1 VQDYLPSDGDKPIT
15 INLSF
20 DSTDNSDEVEGLSSS
35 FTVTSVDS
43 NVGLSAPGG
52 LSAVVPTTIAGQVNL
67 SWSGSSEN
75 IDNYTIYWTDNTS
88 LTIDPDNAS
97 TYLGSYTTTST
108 SPTSYSVTNLTNSLQ
123 HGFTLVANNSGGRSP
138 VATPDNAT
146 PLVPTPSGLSTTVG
160 MGTGQV
166 DLSWSAVSGADNYTI
181 YISTDNITFN
191 PLSPAVTGTSYSSTT
206 LDNGTALSVGSSY
219 SYYIV
224 ANGGGGSSANSTIVS
239 ATPVVANVVRS
250 ANGLRFNDVE
260 LYPDGSAVATG
271 EWATSSG
278 FTFAP
283 YSLGNLTVSKKGFMV
298 AKTENGDW
306 SWVWQPDRGHRD
318 YSTYVYRGFLV
329 SELAALPDGSV
340 LMAGRAQGGSGNFK
354 ANDKSGNTIT
364 YPCIDDGDAL
374 QDLCATNAFV
384 GKLDKDGK
392 LLWASS
398 VAAGTAAS
406 GLTGDNGNY
415 MHVSAHSAVEAIALA
430 PDGGSFVLGW
440 LQHYTDLVF
449 PTATDNV
456 TLSFANYRLNP
467 RFDPNNNAAFLG
479 KLDSAGNWVWVK
491 LISGNTH
498 SVKSVKGKSDQTL
511 DRGWAIETGPGP
523 NLLDVSPDGSV
534 VIAFGSSRPYSCY
547 SGCTDNYTVT
557 FGDPSLGDNFT
568 FTQHDNYDANAR
580 DRIIITKFLDNG
592 SFAWAHDTG
601 VYYRKHASY
610 GSGVH
615 VHALRDNSTLL
626 VNYRDD
632 NVTIESK
639 VRLKKLAGDGTVVE
653 NQEPNFYL
661 ASQQGC
667 SSGGFNNVKVDQGR
681 MEYRG
686 NPAGPLTCH
695 SMAVTP
701 DESAIWLMC
710 ESVNTSPM
718 GMFKFD
724 ISSNFGTRLS
734 GRNIRGNNSGSGSG
748 SWGDFSSVLPDGNA
762 AALINIFA
770 WTNGGT
776 PLPKSFTID
785 SYDSSGCKVAE
796 QTYQNTENFSRESF
810 LLRFNT
816 NDNGSWTNWS
826 PLVNTP
832 SVPQNL
838 TATQGA
844 TGEIQL
850 NWDALSRNELASY
863 EIYRRDLGGA
873 TVSPTVVDLNDNKI
887 SVSPSN
893 HLDSSLTSGDY
904 FNYAV
909 RAVNLSDNSSL
920 SSPVGNVQAP

>member
-1 VQDYLPSDGDKPIT
+1 
-15 INLSF
+15 
-20 DSTDNSDEVEGLSSS
+20 
-35 FTVTSVDS
+35 
-43 NVGLSAPGG
+43 
-52 LSAVVPTTIAGQVNL
+52 
-67 SWSGSSEN
+67 
-75 IDNYTIYWTDNTS
+75 
-88 LTIDPDNAS
+88 
-97 TYLGSYTTTST
+97 
-108 SPTSYSVTNLTNSLQ
+108 
-123 HGFTLVANNSGGRSP
+123 

-271 EWATSSG
+271 EWVYSYTG
-278 FTFAP
+278 FTPNAP
-283 YSLGNLTVSKKGFMV
+283 YSLGNLTVSKPGFMV

-306 SWVWQPDRGHRD
+306 SWVWQPDQGHRGN
-318 YSTYVYRGFLV
+318 YNAHVYRGFLV

-340 LMAGRAQGGSGNFK
+340 LMAGRAQGGSWGFK

-364 YPCIDDGDAL
+364 YPCIDDGDGW
-374 QDLCATNAFV
+374 QNLCATNAFV

-406 GLTGDNGNY
+406 GLTGNNGAY
-415 MHVSAHSAVEAIALA
+415 MYYSAHSAVEAIALA

-456 TLSFANYRLNP
+456 TLSFANYSRS
-467 RFDPNNNAAFLG
+467 NNDNAAFLG

-491 LISGNTH
+491 LISGNTD
-498 SVKSVKGKSDQTL
+498 SVKSVKGKSKQNLSGD
-511 DRGWAIETGPGP
+511 GYAIETGPGP

-534 VIAFGSSRPYSCY
+534 VIAIGSRRPSSCNP
-547 SGCTDNYTVT
+547 GCTDNYTVI

-568 FTQHDNYDANAR
+568 FTEHHNVSNSHDK
-580 DRIIITKFLDNG
+580 IIIAKFLDNG

-601 VYYRKHASY
+601 VYYQSGTSY

-639 VRLKKLAGDGTVVE
+639 LRLKKLAGDGTVVE

-661 ASQQGC
+661 ASQQKC
-667 SSGGFNNVKVDQGR
+667 SSGGFNNAVKVDQGR
-681 MEYRG
+681 MEYRS

-695 SMAVTP
+695 SMAVIP

-710 ESVNTSPM
+710 EGAGYSPM

-734 GRNIRGNNSGSGSG
+734 GRNITGSG

-762 AALINIFA
+762 AALISIYA
-770 WTNGGT
+770 WSNGST

-796 QTYQNTENFSRESF
+796 QTYQNTEDFSRESF

-893 HLDSSLTSGDY
+893 HFDSSLTSGDY